1 MIRIAILGNIGSGK
15 TFISKLFGFPVFNAD
30 EEVKNIYL
38 KNNKCYINL
47 KKKFP
52 KYVTSF
58 PIKKKVLINIILE
71 NKKNIKIINQIVHPI
86 VRRKMTAFL
95 KRNKKT
101 KAVVLDVP
109 LFLEN
114 KLNDKND
121 YLIFVNSKIRDI
133 KKKLNQRNSSYKLVK
148 ILKNLQI
155 SCKIKKKK
163 ANFIINNNFK
173 QKTVKKN
180 VILIKNKILNN
191 ERDNS
196 RY

>member
-52 KYVTSF
+52 KYVTSL

-71 NKKNIKIINQIVHPI
+71 NKKNFKIINQIVHPI

-173 QKTVKKN
+173 KKTVKKN

>member
-1 MIRIAILGNIGSGK
+1 
-15 TFISKLFGFPVFNAD
+15 
-30 EEVKNIYL
+30 
-38 KNNKCYINL
+38 
-47 KKKFP
+47 
-52 KYVTSF
+52 
-58 PIKKKVLINIILE
+58 
-71 NKKNIKIINQIVHPI
+71 
-86 VRRKMTAFL
+86 MTAFL

-173 QKTVKKN
+173 KKTVKKN